1 MADINGLFPSQWL
14 KATDL
19 KGGRATVRMA
29 GVSIEKV
36 GEDKKPVLAFQGTK
50 KRLVLNVT
58 NARAIAEITGS
69 TETDEWRGRQI
80 ALVVTKV
87 EYQGK
92 RQDGI
97 RVDYPNTAPSAP
109 APVLAPVPPPMPIA
123 SDDDSDQFADI
134 NESQGDDIPF

>member
-109 APVLAPVPPPMPIA
+109 APVLAPVPPPVPVA
-123 SDDDSDQFADI
+123 SPEESDLFGDSHESQDDDIAF
-134 NESQGDDIPF
+134 